1 MAYGVA
7 AVEEEGA
14 KRSIFE
20 LTLIEDVDDVTSFH
34 LIHQMMRMMMK
45 MTSPTS
51 LQSASYL

>member
-34 LIHQMMRMMMK
+34 LIYQMMRMMMK

-51 LQSASYL
+51 LQSALYL